1 MKHPTTLLL
10 LLVLGLSPAAAEV
23 KNVGDPRMGNSADLI
38 ADAKNSWIEPRQIR
52 CWQEGRLIVEENNW
66 VPGDIQRPVAFL
78 RNKNDV
84 LYMFDFN
91 KTFCLYRKSE
101 VQK

>member
-1 MKHPTTLLL
+1 MKNTAILSL
-10 LLVLGLSPAAAEV
+10 LLVFSLSQATAEV
-23 KNVGDPRMGNSADLI
+23 KNVGDARKGSSADLI
-38 ADAKNSWIEPRQIR
+38 ADAKSSWIEPRQIR

-78 RNKNDV
+78 RNKDDV